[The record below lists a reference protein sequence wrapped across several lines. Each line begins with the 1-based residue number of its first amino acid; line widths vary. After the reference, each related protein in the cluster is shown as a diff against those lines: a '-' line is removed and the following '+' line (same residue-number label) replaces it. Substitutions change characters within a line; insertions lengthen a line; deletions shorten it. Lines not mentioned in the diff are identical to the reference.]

1 MNDPIIQLTGLT
13 KNYGK
18 AKAVDH
24 LDLSIYQGEVFGL
37 LGPNGAGKTTSILM
51 MLGLT
56 EPTTG
61 TAYVCG
67 HNTTRNPIAVKKQV
81 GYLPDNVGFYPEMTA
96 MENLTFIAEL
106 NGLQRS
112 KARARAQDMLD
123 NVGLGQDIHKKAG
136 AFSRGM
142 KQRLGLA
149 EVLIKTPDVAILD
162 EPTLGI
168 DPKGVDEFLELIKRL
183 SREQNLTVLLC
194 SHHLH
199 QVQRICD
206 RVGIFVGG
214 KLLAEGSID
223 SLAHKLQ
230 QKEGIT
236 TLISFE
242 KTNGNKALFTEVLKN
257 LPAIRKLAVSDDS
270 IEIKSDSDITAM
282 AVRILVNNGANIVSV
297 QRNDYA
303 LDYIYNTY
311 FEHSKTN
318 NAEHEKSDS
327 LLHSNQ

>member
-1 MNDPIIQLTGLT
+1 MKDPIIQLTGLT
-13 KNYGK
+13 KKYGK
-18 AKAVDH
+18 ATAVDQ
-24 LDLSIYQGEVFGL
+24 LDLRIYPGEIFGL

-56 EPTTG
+56 EPTSG

-67 HNTTRNPIAVKKQV
+67 HDATRNPIAVKRKV

-96 MENLTFIAEL
+96 LENLTFIAEL
-106 NGLQRS
+106 NGLSRPQ
-112 KARARAQDMLD
+112 ARAQAQDMLHR
-123 NVGLGQDIHKKAG
+123 VGLGQDIQKKTG

-149 EVLIKTPDVAILD
+149 EVLIKSPEVAILD

-183 SREQNLTVLLC
+183 SREHNLTVLLS

-199 QVQRICD
+199 QLQRVCD
-206 RVGIFVGG
+206 RVGLFVGG
-214 KLLAEGSID
+214 KLLVEGSID
-223 SLAHKLQ
+223 SLAHNLQ
-230 QKEGIT
+230 EKEGVTTSIT
-236 TLISFE
+236 LEQPVQDIPRLEEALHTLTGLRKVSFE
-242 KTNGNKALFTEVLKN
+242 DN
-257 LPAIRKLAVSDDS
+257 LV
-270 IEIKSDSDITAM
+270 EIKSDGDTTAA
-282 AVRILVNNGANIVSV
+282 AVRILVYHGANIVSV

-311 FEHSKTN
+311 FENSKIPYS
-318 NAEHEKSDS
+318 EHEKSNG
-327 LLHSNQ
+327 LTHN